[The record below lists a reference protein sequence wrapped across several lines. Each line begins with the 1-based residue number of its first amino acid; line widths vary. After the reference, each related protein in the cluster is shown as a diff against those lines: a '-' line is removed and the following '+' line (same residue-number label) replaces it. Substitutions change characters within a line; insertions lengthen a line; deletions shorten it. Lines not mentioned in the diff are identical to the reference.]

1 MQSFREK
8 IRIVKHWPLAATVI
22 ILGVLMVIL
31 LMRSLDANNCHL
43 VYLLDDAY
51 IHMAIAK
58 NLSLHGVW
66 GVTPYEFSSSSS
78 SLLWTLLLAG
88 CYWLFGVA
96 EATPFILNLVFAL
109 LLLLTLHWML
119 ARQRI
124 PRWYLFAVLLW
135 TAYVAPLPFLAFG
148 GLEHVMHIFLTILFV
163 LSAVPRLCDTGAAV
177 TRRSPVA
184 LCIVT
189 PLMVSARFEG
199 LFLIA
204 VIALL
209 FALRRN
215 WKMALAIVGLGIL
228 PVVVYALVSL
238 SQGWS
243 WLPNSVLL
251 KGGFNTLFD
260 PLLSSDTS
268 IADKIQTIVKFFVR
282 WPYLRLVSSPGLL
295 VVTLAS
301 LLLFVWRAMR
311 VRQVMDAHQLWL
323 IVFLCTTTLHLQF
336 AAIGRLYRY
345 EGYLIVLGLAAIA
358 APARELFQTVAAKSN
373 GERGYILRVV
383 GLIVLLVFA
392 LAPLA
397 SRGGR
402 STDSIP
408 DATANIYQQ
417 QYQMGRFVERFYN
430 EQAVALNDI
439 GAVNFMSDVH
449 CLDLVGLAS
458 RPVFQEKRH
467 GPLSPQ
473 AIAHWID
480 SLNVRVAIVYDTW
493 FDNGLKFPPSWIR
506 VGQWHI
512 RHNVVCGSETVSFYA
527 TDSAETS
534 YLAEHLRQFASEL
547 PVEVLQSG
555 DYLEVD

>member
-1 MQSFREK
+1 
-8 IRIVKHWPLAATVI
+8 
-22 ILGVLMVIL
+22 
-31 LMRSLDANNCHL
+31 
-43 VYLLDDAY
+43 
-51 IHMAIAK
+51 MAIAK

-78 SLLWTLLLAG
+78 SPLWTLLLAG
-88 CYWLFGVA
+88 GYWLFGVG
-96 EATPFILNLVFAL
+96 EAIPYILNLLFAL
-109 LLLLTLHWML
+109 LLLLTLYEVL
-119 ARQRI
+119 TRLRL
-124 PRWYLFAVLLW
+124 PRWYLFVVLLW
-135 TAYVAPLPFLAFG
+135 TAYVAPLAFLAFG

-163 LSAVPRLCDTGAAV
+163 LSVAPRLCETGAAV
-177 TRRSPVA
+177 PRRPSVA
-184 LCIVT
+184 LYIVT
-189 PLMVSARFEG
+189 PLMVMARFEG

-215 WKMALAIVGLGIL
+215 WRMALAIVGLGIL
-228 PVVVYALVSL
+228 PVVVYGLVSL

-282 WPYLRLVSSPGLL
+282 WPYLRLVESPGLL
-295 VVTLAS
+295 VVILTA

-311 VRQVMDAHQLWL
+311 VRQIFEAHQLWL
-323 IVFLCTTTLHLQF
+323 IIFLCTTALHLQF
-336 AAIGRLYRY
+336 AAVGRLYRY
-345 EGYLIVLGLAAIA
+345 EAYLVVLGLAAIA
-358 APARELFQTVAAKSN
+358 APARELFQTVAAKSS
-373 GERGYILRVV
+373 GEGGYVLRVA

-402 STDSIP
+402 STDAVP
-408 DATANIYQQ
+408 AATANIYQQ

-430 EQAVALNDI
+430 KQAIAVNDI
-439 GAVNFMSDVH
+439 GAVNFMADVH

-467 GPLSPQ
+467 GELSPQ
-473 AIAHWID
+473 AIAHWTD
-480 SLNVRVAIVYDTW
+480 SLNVRVAIVYDSW
-493 FDNGLKFPPSWIR
+493 FDDGLQFPSSWVK

-547 PVEVLQSG
+547 PVEVIQSG
-555 DYLEVD
+555 DYLDSD